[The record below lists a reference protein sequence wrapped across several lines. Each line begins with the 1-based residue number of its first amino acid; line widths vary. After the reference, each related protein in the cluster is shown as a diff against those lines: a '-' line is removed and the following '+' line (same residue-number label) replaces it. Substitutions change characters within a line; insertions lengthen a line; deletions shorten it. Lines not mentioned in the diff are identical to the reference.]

1 MGSKVKQ
8 RTVVNQKTSQ
18 ATLTV
23 NERILKECHQLYADP
38 DNGLVE
44 VGLSLF
50 GTFCQGNLLG
60 EIDSKAVRRWSF
72 LSNTQFIRKQSGS
85 KLQF

>member
-44 VGLSLF
+44 VGLCLF
-50 GTFCQGNLLG
+50 DTFYLP
-60 EIDSKAVRRWSF
+60 R
-72 LSNTQFIRKQSGS
+72 
-85 KLQF
+85 

>member
-50 GTFCQGNLLG
+50 DNFYLDNLFRG
-60 EIDSKAVRRWSF
+60 IDSKTVKR
-72 LSNTQFIRKQSGS
+72 
-85 KLQF
+85 

>member
-50 GTFCQGNLLG
+50 DTFYQGNLLWG
-60 EIDSKAVRRWSF
+60 IDSKTVSR
-72 LSNTQFIRKQSGS
+72 
-85 KLQF
+85 

>member
-44 VGLSLF
+44 VGL
-50 GTFCQGNLLG
+50 T
-60 EIDSKAVRRWSF
+60 K
-72 LSNTQFIRKQSGS
+72 FI
-85 KLQF
+85 

>member
-50 GTFCQGNLLG
+50 DIFYL
-60 EIDSKAVRRWSF
+60 D
-72 LSNTQFIRKQSGS
+72 
-85 KLQF
+85 KLFRVLTAKPLKDDLFSVIHSL